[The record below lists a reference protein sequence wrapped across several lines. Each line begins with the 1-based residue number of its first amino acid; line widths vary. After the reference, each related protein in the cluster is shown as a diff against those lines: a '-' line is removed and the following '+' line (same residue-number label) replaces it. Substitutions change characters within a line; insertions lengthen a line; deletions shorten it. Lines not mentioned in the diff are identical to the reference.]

1 MQQIRMTKRVTYQA
15 GRIASPRIKEEGS
28 AYASEGGLVRTT
40 IDLAQN
46 HHRKL
51 KVYAA
56 HQGVKIADLVRSWI
70 DLHCT

>member
-1 MQQIRMTKRVTYQA
+1 MTKRTTYRA
-15 GRIASPRIKEEGS
+15 SRSFSPRIKEERS
-28 AYASEGGLVRTT
+28 AYAGEGGFVRTT
-40 IDLAQN
+40 IDLEQN

>member
-1 MQQIRMTKRVTYQA
+1 MTKRITYRPHRSA
-15 GRIASPRIKEEGS
+15 SARIREEGS
-28 AYASEGGLVRTT
+28 AYANEGVSVRTT
-40 IDLAQN
+40 IDLEQD

-70 DLHCT
+70 DLHCTGI

>member
-1 MQQIRMTKRVTYQA
+1 MTRRVTYRTS
-15 GRIASPRIKEEGS
+15 RIGSARIKEQGS
-28 AYASEGGLVRTT
+28 AYATEGGLVRTT
-40 IDLAQN
+40 IDLEQN

>member
-1 MQQIRMTKRVTYQA
+1 MAKRVTYRV
-15 GRIASPRIKEEGS
+15 GRLSSARIKEEGS
-28 AYASEGGLVRTT
+28 AYANEGGVVRTT
-40 IDLAQN
+40 IDLEQN

-56 HQGVKIADLVRSWI
+56 NQGVKIADLMRSWI

>member
-1 MQQIRMTKRVTYQA
+1 MTKRGTY
-15 GRIASPRIKEEGS
+15 RTTRLASARIKEEGS
-28 AYASEGGLVRTT
+28 AYAAEGGFVRTT
-40 IDLAQN
+40 IDLEHN

-56 HQGVKIADLVRSWI
+56 NQGVKIADLVRNWI